1 MTSSCSRPDLERLIH
16 DDVEATVDTTIE
28 TINAAGLEPSDLVG
42 IYLVGGSSK
51 IPLVAAR
58 LWSRTGIRPSVQGD
72 PKTVVA
78 LGASGW
84 RQPKP
89 VVTEVLDDRT
99 FESNLAMATRT
110 LFWSGV
116 THCYGYLTVTPDG
129 GAGSVTFSDE
139 PAAGDLGQVVQAAG
153 ERWSERPGY
162 HELSVEKVDWLG
174 HDGVERCFAI
184 EELPGTTWVERYIVV
199 GDRSIVGRAHAAL
212 APRLDAVT
220 FRPQTLAADRFYQ
233 FPLSSDLASGDR
245 VHERLELIRA
255 GSDHRVT
262 AESYELDPEW
272 GERRIDAYRS
282 HPSYTS
288 LTQTPTRMLGQSDK
302 TWMLG
307 MVDGI
312 PGQMH
317 SFWSASE
324 AARPLHTRIWIGQ
337 AGGGRTRSWRP
348 CPPTRSS
355 TSNSS
360 LPTPPWQEPTRPP
373 RIESG
378 ERNAQF
384 DPPRF
389 LPLSP
394 QSQRAAG
401 GERVIAAVHRFSDE
415 VDVVPGLHRRRCRQR
430 SRATGPAGLARS
442 GRAVR
447 AALTRPARHGVEPRL
462 TRQ

>member
-1 MTSSCSRPDLERLIH
+1 MPR
-16 DDVEATVDTTIE
+16 
-28 TINAAGLEPSDLVG
+28 
-42 IYLVGGSSK
+42 
-51 IPLVAAR
+51 
-58 LWSRTGIRPSVQGD
+58 
-72 PKTVVA
+72 
-78 LGASGW
+78 GW

-89 VVTEVLDDRT
+89 VVTEVLDRT

-110 LFWSGV
+110 LFWSGIS
-116 THCYGYLTVTPDG
+116 HCYGYLTVTPYG

-212 APRLDAVT
+212 APRLERGRLSARRLWLRT
-220 FRPQTLAADRFYQ
+220 ASTS
-233 FPLSSDLASGDR
+233 FPCSSDLASGDR

-288 LTQTPTRMLGQSDK
+288 LTQTPTRVLGQSDK

-307 MVDGI
+307 IVDGA
-312 PGQMH
+312 PGADALVLERLGGGRGR
-317 SFWSASE
+317 STPGSGSA
-324 AARPLHTRIWIGQ
+324 RR
-337 AGGGRTRSWRP
+337 GGGRTRSWRP

-360 LPTPPWQEPTRPP
+360 LPTPPSARTDAAPP
-373 RIESG
+373 NRKW
-378 ERNAQF
+378 
-384 DPPRF
+384 
-389 LPLSP
+389 
-394 QSQRAAG
+394 
-401 GERVIAAVHRFSDE
+401 
-415 VDVVPGLHRRRCRQR
+415 
-430 SRATGPAGLARS
+430 
-442 GRAVR
+442 
-447 AALTRPARHGVEPRL
+447 
-462 TRQ
+462 